1 MHGYIAALWVVQWC
15 ILHRVYPGCQV
26 SGMLTGDEQAAG
38 DCAFCLLPACAI
50 WPSSMPT
57 CMQLVSLQYLLGSL
71 PLRAPGF

>member
-1 MHGYIAALWVVQWC
+1 MHLQSNMPLISSS
-15 ILHRVYPGCQV
+15 CQV